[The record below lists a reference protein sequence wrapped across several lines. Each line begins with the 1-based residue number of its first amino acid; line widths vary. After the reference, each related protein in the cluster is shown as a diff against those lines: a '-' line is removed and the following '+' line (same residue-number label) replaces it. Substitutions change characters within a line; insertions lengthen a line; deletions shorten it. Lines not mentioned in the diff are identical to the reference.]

1 MTFFVWFLLAILILF
16 LILGIALVVAFMRLS
31 RELQELG
38 SDTEAMLTKTGRGI
52 QVVRV
57 AIPLVALIGRGVQFA
72 HMKYQTIVT
81 KKGARR
87 SEEHK
92 G

>member
-1 MTFFVWFLLAILILF
+1 
-16 LILGIALVVAFMRLS
+16 MRLS